1 MDSTQ
6 NQVKKMAKQSID
18 KSRSRYGDYVTLRF
32 HKPVKLYHLTWNSS
46 KKIPAVIAIFPE
58 TDGDY
63 AIRLWEELEKLCFE
77 NNELKCA
84 LALSNVDYLIADG
97 KKIDI
102 PPYYEF
108 EQRYASV
115 MHRREY
121 DGYD

>member
-1 MDSTQ
+1 MSKHS
-6 NQVKKMAKQSID
+6 VD

-32 HKPVKLYHLTWNSS
+32 HKPEKVYNLTWGPS
-46 KKIPAVIAIFPE
+46 IDIVPALIAKFTE

-63 AIRLWEELEKLCFE
+63 AMALWETLENLCFE

-84 LALSNVDYLIADG
+84 LALSDVDYIVADG

-108 EQRYASV
+108 ETRYKLKK
-115 MHRREY
+115 HRREEF
-121 DGYD
+121 DEWG

>member
-1 MDSTQ
+1 MS
-6 NQVKKMAKQSID
+6 KHSID

-32 HKPVKLYHLTWNSS
+32 HKPVKLYYLTWNSS

-63 AIRLWEELEKLCFE
+63 AMALWEELENLCFE

-84 LALSNVDYLIADG
+84 LALSDVDYIITDG

-108 EQRYASV
+108 ENRYKLKK
-115 MHRREY
+115 HRREEF
-121 DGYD
+121 DEWG